1 MSIIPSLDTGGNQLF
16 LPSSSNIN
24 DISLISIFWSDIL
37 GKPSF
42 CNVAITAN
50 YNDLINLPSN
60 TGSSSVVFSGDYNG
74 LSNLPWIN
82 NNSNIYFI
90 RNANIGIGTTNPNTK
105 LHLIGN
111 FSIEGNIIPTISS
124 NFDLGSSNFKWKDL
138 FLAGNSIFLDNLIL
152 SKNSSNN
159 LEIKDTDGNFKNL
172 NLNSIELNNLNDK
185 VILSLSNQQL
195 VFNSN
200 GTIFNSINFNNYSNI
215 IYSNVLSN
223 VSNQLLN
230 YTNTSINNINIPNT
244 DTIIIGTSNRFITSN
259 TYSNNLTITSNLFI
273 NGNYYLKNQLLPFS
287 ISSNTSITTSNG
299 LFSYINNCNFGYYTF
314 LTNGSIT
321 FPQTTSCDILVVG
334 AGGNGGIGA
343 LSGGGGAGEVISY
356 PNYTFNQGTY
366 NIKTGI
372 NSFNS
377 NDKISSITSNN
388 FSIIAQGGGNGA
400 SLLYSNLSNT
410 LSNIN
415 IYTNATILLNNSNT
429 SNIKSGNYNIIFN
442 GDDSVSIN
450 NININTNSIT
460 LSNNNFNNPTAWYR
474 FDDPSSLGRDYSG
487 NNLNFTNSTNPV
499 LYNTS
504 TVVKGTGSALFNF
517 ANARFLRGTGANI
530 NNKSFSIC
538 VWLYPFSIASGRDT
552 SIYTTNYNG
561 TFGTRL
567 NLVIYYSASAI
578 NFAFYADDLNV
589 TITTANDLNRWNY
602 YCFVYDKE
610 NGRKQRIY
618 RNGIKIGERTT
629 GGDLNSTNTVYNIGN
644 SYVGDTAY
652 FDGNMDDFRIYAGT
666 ALTDAQVL
674 ELYEN
679 SSFSGFNLSTNFTS
693 NNFNSNYQ
701 LRLFAYDINSNKA
714 DYRFKLIN
722 NATSTNRDI
731 LNLTNDGFIGINI
744 KPEQILHLNRT
755 EFNSNVLIRFTN
767 STTGTT
773 INDGSTIGI
782 DTNQD
787 LIIENKEIGKHLI
800 FDTEAIE
807 KMRILNNGNVG
818 IGLTIPQQKLSVN
831 GVGEFI
837 TANGNKLIFSYTNN
851 DYKHRIYTFHD
862 ANTDANN
869 YFDFYTW
876 RVGQNV
882 NADGDRH
889 CLRLSTIHTHFPANF
904 NKYFWINNEIIDRST
919 YNHSTTPLCVFQ
931 QTASSSTILN
941 DPQPV
946 LTIARQGTS
955 GQAYGNRAT
964 FKLCRYENSST
975 YSRTR
980 LDLDLAN
987 DMYDDVNIARF
998 YSDGTFQTK
1007 QITALSTNSLNI
1019 WAGTNGNLSFSVGN
1033 PASERMRITYA
1044 GNIGLN
1050 TTVPRALLDIYAG
1063 SLLLR
1068 ASGQSGSTYLYMATP
1083 NDTNNDA
1090 LKCAL
1095 ICEGLNT
1102 FSRSKFHIS
1111 LDKTADNSTTYNAS
1125 LTNGIQFTLKYNGY
1139 GAFGNRNPFEDG
1151 TAPASFQFIHL
1162 GNSTTANVCDYN
1174 LVVHKSNGSGGSRHF
1189 AIGYDDQFYE
1199 TIGDLGYNNIASY
1212 WYSHLSMAYAA
1223 PDYTLQIFT
1232 NGNASL
1238 YGTLSQGSDIK
1249 IKKDIKTIDNALWK
1263 VQQLRGV
1270 YYTHI
1275 IEGTKNIGLIAQEV
1289 EGVIPEVVSYD
1300 ERSKKKSVAYGNLVS
1315 LLINAIKEQQ
1325 EIIDN
1330 QEIRINSIEEIL
1342 KRNNII

>member
-1 MSIIPSLDTGGNQLF
+1 MSIFSPDTSIQITGDSTLSKTYNTKDNPNLTFHSRAGIYNSADNTIKIFTNNVDALTIDANQKVICNGSLIT
-16 LPSSSNIN
+16 NIN
-24 DISLISIFWSDIL
+24 YNNID
-37 GKPSF
+37 GKPTLST
-42 CNVAITAN
+42 VATSGSYNDLLSKPTLFSGSYTDLTNKPTLATVATSGL
-50 YNDLINLPSN
+50 YNDLISKPTL
-60 TGSSSVVFSGDYNG
+60 FSGSYTD
-74 LSNLPWIN
+74 LIN
-82 NNSNIYFI
+82 KPDIFTKTETSNIFV
-90 RNANIGIGTTNPNTK
+90 T
-105 LHLIGN
+105 
-111 FSIEGNIIPTISS
+111 
-124 NFDLGSSNFKWKDL
+124 
-138 FLAGNSIFLDNLIL
+138 
-152 SKNSSNN
+152 
-159 LEIKDTDGNFKNL
+159 
-172 NLNSIELNNLNDK
+172 
-185 VILSLSNQQL
+185 
-195 VFNSN
+195 
-200 GTIFNSINFNNYSNI
+200 
-215 IYSNVLSN
+215 SNVLSN
-223 VSNQLLN
+223 
-230 YTNTSINNINIPNT
+230 
-244 DTIIIGTSNRFITSN
+244 TSN
-259 TYSNNLTITSNLFI
+259 TLFQSLPNVNLTNYFTRLETSNIF
-273 NGNYYLKNQLLPFS
+273 
-287 ISSNTSITTSNG
+287 TTSNHIQNS
-299 LFSYINNCNFGYYTF
+299 LNFINYNN
-314 LTNGSIT
+314 LNNRPWIVSDGSNIY
-321 FPQTTSCDILVVG
+321 SSNI
-334 AGGNGGIGA
+334 GNVGIG
-343 LSGGGGAGEVISY
+343 ISNPISKLTVNVNSTDY
-356 PNYTFNQGTY
+356 SIL
-366 NIKTGI
+366 NI
-372 NSFNS
+372 
-377 NDKISSITSNN
+377 
-388 FSIIAQGGGNGA
+388 
-400 SLLYSNLSNT
+400 
-410 LSNIN
+410 
-415 IYTNATILLNNSNT
+415 
-429 SNIKSGNYNIIFN
+429 
-442 GDDSVSIN
+442 
-450 NININTNSIT
+450 
-460 LSNNNFNNPTAWYR
+460 NPTAWYR
-474 FDDPSSLGRDYSG
+474 FDDSTNLGRDYSG
-487 NNLNFTNSTNPV
+487 NNLNFTNSANPV

-504 TVVKGTGSALFNF
+504 TLVKGTGSALFNF

-530 NNKSFSIC
+530 NGKSFSIS
-538 VWLYPFSIASGRDT
+538 VWLYPFSITNNR

-567 NLVIYYSASAI
+567 NLVIYYSSSGI
-578 NFAFYADDLNV
+578 NFAFYADDLNI
-589 TITTANDLNRWNY
+589 TITTANDLNRWTH
-602 YCFVYDKE
+602 YCFIYDKE
-610 NGRKQRIY
+610 NGRKQKTF

-629 GGDLNSTNTVYNIGN
+629 GGDLNSTNTVFNIGN
-644 SYVGDTAY
+644 GYSGDADY
-652 FDGNMDDFRIYAGT
+652 FDGYMDDFRIYAGT

-701 LRLFAYDINSNKA
+701 LRLFAYEINSNKA

-787 LIIENKEIGKHLI
+787 LIIENKETGKHLI

-818 IGLTIPQQKLSVN
+818 IGLTIPQQKFSVN

-882 NADGDRH
+882 NSDGDRH
-889 CLRLSTIHTHFPANF
+889 CLRLSTTHTHFPANF

-975 YSRTR
+975 NSRTR

-1189 AIGYDDQFYE
+1189 AIGYDEQFYE